1 MGTMP
6 QSSSIDNAA
15 IRRVISVDVNGNEVT
30 SGSEYT
36 PDTPFVGTE
45 NGSIIRG
52 IRQDAQGSPVAS
64 DGALHPFVFNEAGRL
79 KTAGAPAYYDPVV
92 MAVSAVQ
99 AAANTPVANATAFA
113 EVSQI
118 SNIMAYVT
126 GTFAAM
132 NCIFEGSLDSTNG
145 TDGTWFG
152 IQAVRSN
159 ANTVETTTGSL
170 SAAPVYAWEMSVN
183 ALRWVRVRCTART
196 SGTQNWRFVLGSYA
210 TEPIPA
216 TQTHAV
222 TQSGTFT
229 ITPLTPTSYN
239 LNSAATTNAVSMK
252 ASAGTL
258 FSLNAYN
265 YSASIRY
272 LKLYNKAS
280 APTVG
285 TDVPILVVPLPAD
298 SIINIDTGALGM
310 RFATGI
316 AFAITGGE
324 ADNDTTAILAGDIK
338 LKADY
343 V

>member
-6 QSSSIDNAA
+6 QSSSIDNSA
-15 IRRVISVDVNGNEVT
+15 IRRVILVDVDGAEVA
-30 SGSEYT
+30 SASVYT
-36 PDTPFVGTE
+36 PDTAPS
-45 NGSIIRG
+45 GSEKGSLILG
-52 IRQDAQGSPVAS
+52 IRQDAQGSPVAA

-79 KTAGAPAYYDPVV
+79 KTASAPAYYDPFD

-99 AAANTPVANATAFA
+99 AAANTPVASATAFA
-113 EVSQI
+113 DVSQT
-118 SNIMAYVT
+118 SNVMAYVT

-132 NCIFEGSLDSTNG
+132 NCTFEGSLDSTNG

-159 ANTVETTTGSL
+159 ANTVETATGSL

-196 SGTQNWRFVLGSYA
+196 SGTQNWRFILGSYA

-216 TQTHAV
+216 VQTHAV
-222 TQSGTFT
+222 TQSGAFT
-229 ITPLTPTSYN
+229 MTPLTPSSYN
-239 LNSAATTNAVSMK
+239 LNSAATTNPVSMK

-285 TDVPILVVPLPAD
+285 TDVPILVVPLAAD
-298 SIINIDTGALGM
+298 NRTSVDVGVLGM
-310 RFATGI
+310 RFTVGI
-316 AFAITGGE
+316 AFAITGAE
-324 ADNDTTAILAGDIK
+324 ADNDTTAILAGEVKI
-338 LKADY
+338 KADY